1 MCIRDSSIYFDRY
14 PYGLEATI
22 SYPRPD
28 LVIAN
33 PTDYGVLIWNSWTDE
48 SITVDMYSTKNVEV
62 IIEEPTEKPFNE
74 CTRVTTERIRRWS
87 GGSDESD
94 YFYAT
99 YRPEEGLNC
108 DGTPSDPDQTT
119 TTIPDEPVTDED
131 TGDHSSNSGEPQP
144 SSTTS
149 TSTTAV
155 SQN

>member
-1 MCIRDSSIYFDRY
+1 M
-14 PYGLEATI
+14 
-22 SYPRPD
+22 
-28 LVIAN
+28 VIAN

-99 YRPEEGLNC
+99 YRPKEGLNC
-108 DGTPSDPDQTT
+108 DGTPSDPDQTTTT

-131 TGDHSSNSGEPQP
+131 TGDHSSIAASHNLHRPPALLIPRSHKT
-144 SSTTS
+144 SSPAQSPKIASQMWLIVTS
-149 TSTTAV
+149 
-155 SQN
+155 

>member
-1 MCIRDSSIYFDRY
+1 
-14 PYGLEATI
+14 
-22 SYPRPD
+22 
-28 LVIAN
+28 
-33 PTDYGVLIWNSWTDE
+33 
-48 SITVDMYSTKNVEV
+48 MYSTKNVEV
-62 IIEEPTEKPFNE
+62 IIEEPTEKPFKE

-119 TTIPDEPVTDED
+119 TTTTIPDEPVTDED
-131 TGDHSSNSGEPQP
+131 TGDHSSNSGEPQS

>member
-1 MCIRDSSIYFDRY
+1 
-14 PYGLEATI
+14 
-22 SYPRPD
+22 
-28 LVIAN
+28 
-33 PTDYGVLIWNSWTDE
+33 
-48 SITVDMYSTKNVEV
+48 MYSTKNVEV

-149 TSTTAV
+149 TSTTVV